1 MQRTGEAFRLQ
12 WPVFDLAAGRPT
24 LTRAERRTGERIYVE
39 VSSSLVSDELGKA
52 IGSVAIARDVTER
65 VVRAKAAAIGK
76 SDLI

>member
-1 MQRTGEAFRLQ
+1 M
-12 WPVFDLAAGRPT
+12 
-24 LTRAERRTGERIYVE
+24 TRAERRTGERIYVE
-39 VSSSLVSDELGKA
+39 VRSSLVSDELGKA